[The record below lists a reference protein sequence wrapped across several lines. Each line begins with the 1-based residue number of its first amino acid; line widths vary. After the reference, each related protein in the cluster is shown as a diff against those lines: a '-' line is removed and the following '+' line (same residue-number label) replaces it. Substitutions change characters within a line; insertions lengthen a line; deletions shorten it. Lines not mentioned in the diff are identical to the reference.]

1 MVGMRVPG
9 PLPGERAIADQLID
23 RVLIEILGG
32 REAASVYARLL
43 SGFDSPV
50 APRLVAELLGARLAA
65 AIGRATQ
72 GGWTPADLAQLV
84 RRRADERHT
93 PMLVCLVR
101 DELDRHPRDR
111 IHPGW
116 FDELGDLGP
125 SFPSDLHNVRGLEH
139 GLALGAA
146 LTMLPTIATVLPP
159 PGRVLPAVPQSVDAS
174 DAQRLAKVRALLAK
188 AESTDFPGEAE
199 ALSGKAQELISR
211 YALERLVTGT
221 GDPASAP
228 DIRARRLWID
238 APYVLAKAMLVDAV
252 GKANRCRSAVSE
264 GFGFV
269 TVVGDPG
276 DLEAVELMVTS
287 LLVQSTAAMLGHV
300 DRGRRDASSRTA
312 SFRRAFLIAYASRI
326 GERLATATDEAA
338 STSARRDAL
347 VPALRRRTEEV
358 DAAFDFTF
366 PRLRERRTTYSN
378 GAGWAAGRAA
388 ADRARLDP
396 RQRLTRAAAD
406 PRSG

>member
-1 MVGMRVPG
+1 M
-9 PLPGERAIADQLID
+9 
-23 RVLIEILGG
+23 
-32 REAASVYARLL
+32 
-43 SGFDSPV
+43 
-50 APRLVAELLGARLAA
+50 AELLGGRLAA
-65 AIGRATQ
+65 AIERATQ

-101 DELDRHPRDR
+101 DALDRHPRDR
-111 IHPGW
+111 VHPGW
-116 FDELGDLGP
+116 FDELDGLGP
-125 SFPSDLHNVRGLEH
+125 SFPFDLHNVRGLEH

-146 LTMLPTIATVLPP
+146 LTMLPTIAIVLPP
-159 PGRVLPAVPQSVDAS
+159 PGRVLPAAPQPVDPA
-174 DAQRLAKVRALLAK
+174 DAANAQRLAKVRALLAK
-188 AESTDFPGEAE
+188 AESTEFQGEAE

-221 GDPASAP
+221 VDPASAP

-252 GKANRCRSAVSE
+252 GKANRCRSAVAE

-287 LLVQSTAAMLGHV
+287 LLVQATAAMLGHV

-358 DAAFDFTF
+358 DAAFDSTF

-396 RQRLTRAAAD
+396 RQRL
-406 PRSG
+406 PRGSG